1 MLSWSRASSLGKTAF
16 LEEARVSQSPGEE
29 EGTRGRAGKHHSWQ
43 RKQKLSSSGGMK
55 QRHGPL
61 EGWKGKEHFCIGNL
75 GPECVGS
82 GGLDEND
89 PQ

>member
-1 MLSWSRASSLGKTAF
+1 MVKETKPPKFW
-16 LEEARVSQSPGEE
+16 
-29 EGTRGRAGKHHSWQ
+29 
-43 RKQKLSSSGGMK
+43 GMK

-61 EGWKGKEHFCIGNL
+61 EGWKDKEHFCIGNL
-75 GPECVGS
+75 GLECVRS